1 MEPRIDAH
9 IAEQQPAQQQAD
21 GEDLLGRDLELK
33 LDRVQPHHSEPSS
46 VSAQNPSEEID
57 GKPYGHHDASRPP
70 AKLPHP
76 PAGEPDEG
84 GDEIDPT
91 RQAGLHA
98 IEMYVPRHAVKA
110 STLEKAHGV
119 DGKYTRGLMMHEFCG
134 TGEDEDPVSISLT
147 ATSRLMY
154 RYNVK
159 FEEVGMLYVGSESL
173 IDRTKSIK
181 SNLMMLF
188 HEHNCYDVEGSDT
201 YNACYGGTAALLNT
215 INWLTSPAWDGRWAI
230 AVATDIADSPEGYR
244 FMTGCACVAMLVGV
258 DAPLAFERERA
269 AHMINRWDFYKPWGW
284 HEMAPI
290 VDGPGSID
298 VYYECLDG
306 CQRDLME
313 RRGISNVIEES
324 DFCIFHLGSGPKFVK
339 HAFERC
345 QANAMGWHA
354 ANHGRTKKYDGR
366 LAADETTLL
375 FDKKVAPSLRL
386 AARIGPQ
393 HTAATYTNLTSLL
406 IHEGTMKRNAIVG
419 KTINVF
425 SYGSGAASSMYRL
438 RVRRMPGLV
447 HDAHTMLDQRHF
459 VGAQEFDAIMS
470 EYAETYARLEWKA
483 RIRNGPQPGGVYY
496 LHECDKYGRRA
507 YYLLKDK
514 EGVWKLPPP
523 YVSEP
528 PTRSTQEDLDR
539 VKASLPE
546 CQRDLPEFTY
556 VSGLNDKW
564 PPPPPREVTEEELIE
579 LGLLERPATPP
590 PPDPAG
596 AGAGAAVLPDLLR
609 SMDPQQLSSLLQLL
623 AQQPQK
629 PQLKPQQPSR

>member
-1 MEPRIDAH
+1 
-9 IAEQQPAQQQAD
+9 
-21 GEDLLGRDLELK
+21 
-33 LDRVQPHHSEPSS
+33 
-46 VSAQNPSEEID
+46 
-57 GKPYGHHDASRPP
+57 
-70 AKLPHP
+70 
-76 PAGEPDEG
+76 
-84 GDEIDPT
+84 
-91 RQAGLHA
+91 
-98 IEMYVPRHAVKA
+98 
-110 STLEKAHGV
+110 
-119 DGKYTRGLMMHEFCG
+119 
-134 TGEDEDPVSISLT
+134 
-147 ATSRLMY
+147 
-154 RYNVK
+154 
-159 FEEVGMLYVGSESL
+159 
-173 IDRTKSIK
+173 
-181 SNLMMLF
+181 
-188 HEHNCYDVEGSDT
+188 
-201 YNACYGGTAALLNT
+201 
-215 INWLTSPAWDGRWAI
+215 
-230 AVATDIADSPEGYR
+230 
-244 FMTGCACVAMLVGV
+244 
-258 DAPLAFERERA
+258 
-269 AHMINRWDFYKPWGW
+269 MINRWDFYKPWGW

-523 YVSEP
+523 YVTEP